1 MMPRK
6 RYRAASLAHLDANVN
21 HSTATRRNEYQQDI
35 GPALPDWQPR
45 PRPSVQTLQGR
56 YCRLERIDLAR
67 HGAALYAAFAEATDG
82 RDWTYMMSGPF
93 PDEASYLHQAEL
105 MQASQDPLHYVVI
118 DQATGRALGS
128 MALMRIEPAHGV
140 IEVGHI
146 AFSPQLKRSRV
157 ATEAHYLLMRHV
169 FEDLGYRRY
178 EWKCDSLN
186 GPSRRAAQRLG
197 FCFEGIFRQAVVYRG
212 RSRDTAWFSI
222 IDGQWPQLQQAF
234 QCWLQ
239 PDNFDA
245 EGRQRQALST
255 LTAPATPTTPTAPS
269 ED

>member
-1 MMPRK
+1 MNH
-6 RYRAASLAHLDANVN
+6 AS
-21 HSTATRRNEYQQDI
+21 SPRRNEYQQDI

-45 PRPSVQTLQGR
+45 PRPSIQTLQGR
-56 YCRLERIDLAR
+56 YCRLERIDTAR
-67 HGAALYAAFAEATDG
+67 HAAQLYAAFAEAADG

-93 PDEASYLHQAEL
+93 PDEASYLCQAEL

-118 DQATGRALGS
+118 DQASGMALGS

-146 AFSPQLKRSRV
+146 AFSPRLKRSRV
-157 ATEAHYLLMRHV
+157 ASEAHYLLMRHV
-169 FEDLGYRRY
+169 FQDLGYRRY

-186 GPSRRAAQRLG
+186 GPSRQAAQRLG

-222 IDGQWPQLQQAF
+222 IDDQWPALRQGF
-234 QCWLQ
+234 ERWLHA
-239 PDNFDA
+239 DNFDA
-245 EGRQRQALST
+245 EGRQRQPLSALTGPT
-255 LTAPATPTTPTAPS
+255 LPS
-269 ED
+269 GG